1 MVHAME
7 NKIIMADGVTNK
19 TINAG
24 QGEADRKETKAA
36 KNIQRFSFQLTQNN
50 PLDFDITHLEVKK
63 RLVENFPTLKY
74 FCLADEIGEQGT
86 PHIHIYVCFGSRV
99 RFSKLKKYFP
109 EAHIEPAKGT
119 VENNIDY
126 IKKSGRWEDTEKSE
140 TRVEGTFEEWGTP
153 PRQKGKN
160 MEMEEL
166 YQLVQAGYSN
176 AEILALN
183 NDYILNIDKLDKLR
197 TMLLTEKYKGT
208 RRMNLKV
215 VYISGATGKGKTR
228 GILDAHGD
236 SNVYRVTDYQHPF
249 DGYQCQP
256 VIAFDEYRCSL
267 KISDMLDYLDIYP
280 LELPARYANRY
291 ACYETV
297 YIISN
302 WELEKQYPE
311 VQNDSPETWK
321 AFLRRIH
328 EVKVYREDGQIIT
341 YGSVK
346 EYLERNGQ
354 FCPLPEEEQ
363 QKLPFRE

>member
-1 MVHAME
+1 ME
-7 NKIIMADGVTNK
+7 NKMATGITNK
-19 TINAG
+19 IINAG
-24 QGEADRKETKAA
+24 QEEAGRKETRAA

-50 PLDFDITHLEVKK
+50 PLDYNITHLEVKK

-99 RFSKLKKYFP
+99 RFSKLRKYFP

-126 IKKSGRWEDTEKSE
+126 IKKSGRWKDTGKSE

-197 TMLLTEKYKGT
+197 TMLLTEKYKNI
-208 RRMNLKV
+208 RRLDLRV
-215 VYISGATGKGKTR
+215 VYICGATGTGKTR
-228 GILDAHGD
+228 GILDTHGD
-236 SNVYRVTDYQHPF
+236 SNVYRVTDYHHPF

-256 VIAFDEYRCSL
+256 AIVFDEFRSSL

-280 LELPARYANRY
+280 LELPARFSNKFSCFNFA
-291 ACYETV
+291 
-297 YIISN
+297 YIVSN
-302 WELEKQYPE
+302 WELEKQYRE
-311 VQNDSPETWK
+311 VQADSPETWK

-328 EVKVYREDGQIIT
+328 EVQVYQEDGSIT
-341 YGSVK
+341 VYDTVEK
-346 EYLERNGQ
+346 YLKRNEQ
-354 FCPLPEEEQ
+354 FHTMTEAEQ
-363 QKLPFRE
+363 QQLPFK

>member
-1 MVHAME
+1 MPQKKHAKDTQS
-7 NKIIMADGVTNK
+7 NKY
-19 TINAG
+19 
-24 QGEADRKETKAA
+24 
-36 KNIQRFSFQLTQNN
+36 QLTINN
-50 PLDFDITHLEVKK
+50 PLDYGYTHEKIFAICRDSFK
-63 RLVENFPTLKY
+63 TLTY
-74 FCLADEIGEQGT
+74 LCMADEQGST
-86 PHIHIYVCFGSRV
+86 FHTHIFVCFGSRV
-99 RFSKLKKYFP
+99 RFSKVKKHFP
-109 EAHIEPAKGT
+109 EAHIEKCRGT
-119 VENNIDY
+119 VGDNVNY
-126 IKKSGRWEDTEKSE
+126 IKKSGKWREDTKH
-140 TRVEGTFEEWGTP
+140 GTKIDGSFEEFGNRP
-153 PRQKGKN
+153 PDSKGRRED
-160 MEMEEL
+160 MTEL
-166 YQLVQAGYSN
+166 YQMVADGMNN
-176 AEILALN
+176 ADILEEN
-183 NDYILNIDKLDKLR
+183 QDYILQIDKLDKLR

-341 YGSVK
+341 YGNVK
-346 EYLERNGQ
+346 EYLERNEQ